1 MNKVY
6 ITKKNIYIYMYI
18 YQVILKK
25 KTYKCND
32 LSVAEVY
39 TVSGVQ

>member
-6 ITKKNIYIYMYI
+6 ITKKYIYIYVYI
-18 YQVILKK
+18 SGDPKK